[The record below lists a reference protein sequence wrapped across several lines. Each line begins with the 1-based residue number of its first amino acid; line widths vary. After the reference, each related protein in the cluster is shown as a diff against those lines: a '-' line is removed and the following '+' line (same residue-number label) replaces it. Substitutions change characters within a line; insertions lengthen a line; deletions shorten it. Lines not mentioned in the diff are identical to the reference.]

1 MELIIFG
8 GLTLFFGV
16 GFLIFGFDFSKS
28 TIGHKGL

>member
-16 GFLIFGFDFSKS
+16 GFLVFGWMTLGCLGFL
-28 TIGHKGL
+28 G